1 MLRSI
6 LASLVVSSVIG
17 CAFPVEAEAPAP
29 TTEHAP
35 PATPDASGCGGE
47 VIAQL
52 AAPEFVHD
60 LTVAGGRL
68 AWIGAVGFVH
78 TLDLATRRV
87 DLYNTRADRLA
98 SYNGELAWASSSRVI
113 YGSTALTPQGSVAAL
128 TLDATHVTYVERLNL
143 DYARV
148 VRRDRTT
155 LEALSLG
162 DGPLAPVVAVDG
174 NNAWY
179 GVSATSD
186 TGTSSVF
193 RRVSLAGGAP
203 TDYDAVPGTP
213 VKLAA
218 NNVGATAL
226 LSTSLLVSMSP
237 NDEHPRAIYQGSAVR
252 DFAVDGGT
260 VYFTEGKTVGR
271 SEGGR
276 VEPLLTSSCEVGAI
290 AADGGSVYFVAWDE
304 RGGAI
309 YRYAER

>member
-1 MLRSI
+1 MLRSVLGS
-6 LASLVVSSVIG
+6 LALCSCVHG
-17 CAFPVEAEAPAP
+17 CTVPVESEAPA
-29 TTEHAP
+29 
-35 PATPDASGCGGE
+35 ATPIERGCGGE

-52 AAPEFVHD
+52 AGPEFVHD

-78 TLDLATRRV
+78 TLDLTTRRV
-87 DLYNTRADRLA
+87 DLHNSRADHLA
-98 SYNGELAWASSSRVI
+98 AHEGELAWTSRSRVI
-113 YGSTALTPQGSVAAL
+113 YGSAALTPEGSVDAL
-128 TLDATHVTYVERLNL
+128 TLDATHLTYVERLNL

-162 DGPLAPVVAVDG
+162 DGPLTPVIAVDG
-174 NNAWY
+174 SHAWY

-186 TGTSSVF
+186 TGVSSVF
-193 RRVSLAGGAP
+193 RRVSLAGGEP

-218 NNVGATAL
+218 NEVGATAL
-226 LSTSLLVSMSP
+226 LSTSLVVSLSRS
-237 NDEHPRAIYQGSAVR
+237 DGHARTIYQGSAVR
-252 DFAVDGGT
+252 DFAIDGGT
-260 VYFTEGKTVGR
+260 VYFTEGKTLGR
-271 SEGGR
+271 SQAGR
-276 VEPLLTSSCEVGAI
+276 VEPLLTSTCEVGAV
-290 AADGGSVYFVAWDE
+290 AASGGSVYFVAWDE